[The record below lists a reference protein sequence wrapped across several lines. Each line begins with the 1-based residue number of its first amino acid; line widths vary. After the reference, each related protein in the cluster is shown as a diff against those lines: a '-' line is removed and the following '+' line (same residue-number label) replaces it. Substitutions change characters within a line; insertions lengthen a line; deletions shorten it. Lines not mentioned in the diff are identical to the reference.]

1 MLQKLNAKDIRMCV
15 VVERKIKTKFIIRK
29 SKKRRR
35 RKEPKQIIK
44 RVIVLENIVKVEN
57 KIIDFGDIEP

>member
-1 MLQKLNAKDIRMCV
+1 MCV

-35 RKEPKQIIK
+35 RKVPKQIIK
-44 RVIVLENIVKVEN
+44 RVIVIVLENSVKVEN